1 MTSARTI
8 RKNHKSRT
16 FVSKRQILDDWVWGP
31 YRSGLAYGDVRSH
44 QKRRHATVG
53 LGTKSLNTLPID
65 TLHLAR
71 KEQKKN
77 YKEDRAL
84 YKAEVRES
92 KARTKPIFPQ
102 PSDGPVL
109 TTIVDQIGG

>member
-84 YKAEVRES
+84 YKAEVREN
-92 KARTKPIFPQ
+92 KARAKSISPH
-102 PSDGPVL
+102 PSNGSFL
-109 TTIVDQIGG
+109 TTIVDQINR